1 MKLVPFT
8 REIAAMRAVSGLFF
22 CLCWAAAEPANAQGS
37 YTDAQIKLAGQIG
50 AVMGLVERCG
60 AAKMPSAAILRAM
73 KAEGLQ
79 ETDMTGDTAFKA
91 RVVKQIETV
100 KIMDGVAANA
110 GRSERE
116 RRKSA
121 CSQLTG
127 MYGPEGTVRAGL
139 AAPR

>member
-1 MKLVPFT
+1 MKLTPFI
-8 REIAAMRAVSGLFF
+8 REKTARRAFSGLVF
-22 CLCWAAAEPANAQGS
+22 CLSCAAAEPASAQGS

-79 ETDMTGDTAFKA
+79 ETDMTRDTAFKVRA
-91 RVVKQIETV
+91 VRQIETV

-110 GRSERE
+110 GKSERE

-121 CSQLTG
+121 CSQLVE

-139 AAPR
+139 AAPH